1 MSLTL
6 HFHPLSSFCQKVL
19 IALYENGTAFTP
31 NLVDLGDPE
40 QRAALVARWPIGK
53 FPVLHDAQRNASVPE
68 SSVIIEY
75 LQLHHPGPVRLIPQD
90 EPRALQTRLRDR
102 SFDLYLNMAMQ
113 KVVGDRLR
121 PAGQKDAHGVAEAMR
136 TLRTACDMLE
146 AQIAGRTWI
155 MGDDFTMADCA
166 AAPALFYVDK
176 VMPLADAHG
185 NAAAYLERLMRR
197 PSYAR
202 TLKEAEPYLR
212 LFPEDSAA

>member
-121 PAGQKDAHGVAEAMR
+121 PAAQKDAHGVAEAMR

-176 VMPLADAHG
+176 VMPLADAHR

-202 TLKEAEPYLR
+202 ALKEAEPYLR

>member
-1 MSLTL
+1 
-6 HFHPLSSFCQKVL
+6 
-19 IALYENGTAFTP
+19 
-31 NLVDLGDPE
+31 
-40 QRAALVARWPIGK
+40 
-53 FPVLHDAQRNASVPE
+53 
-68 SSVIIEY
+68 
-75 LQLHHPGPVRLIPQD
+75 
-90 EPRALQTRLRDR
+90 
-102 SFDLYLNMAMQ
+102 MAMQ

-176 VMPLADAHG
+176 VMPLADAHR

-202 TLKEAEPYLR
+202 ALKEAEPYLR